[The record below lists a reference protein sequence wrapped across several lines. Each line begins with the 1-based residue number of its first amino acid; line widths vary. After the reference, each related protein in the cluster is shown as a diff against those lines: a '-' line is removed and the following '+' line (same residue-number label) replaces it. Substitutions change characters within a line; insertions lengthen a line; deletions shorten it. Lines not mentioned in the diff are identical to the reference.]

1 MVFFGKNLKSKHKV
15 TLCLVALG
23 ILANYW
29 LCTKMD
35 GTFPF
40 VEFLGNGGL
49 RFHTSQIVL
58 SFGIFVKML
67 VLAFFRKF

>member
-23 ILANYW
+23 ILANVW
-29 LCTKMD
+29 LCNQSPVTL
-35 GTFPF
+35 PF
-40 VEFLGNGGL
+40 VEYMGNGTY
-49 RFHTSQIVL
+49 RFNSSKIVL

-67 VLAFFRKF
+67 VICIFRKF